1 MVEYPAP
8 LIRHGHFP
16 AVGLFCLSMKLS
28 LMIVKYYVFKSVW
41 FCLVYD
47 WIPLL
52 AVYVHMMFLN
62 LNFGKM
68 VFVLKY
74 VLRQILYQQLMFV
87 VNSSLMLL
95 PLIMFLRGF
104 LSLL

>member
-68 VFVLKY
+68 VFVVIAAVAATVIEEEHMACLD
-74 VLRQILYQQLMFV
+74 
-87 VNSSLMLL
+87 
-95 PLIMFLRGF
+95 
-104 LSLL
+104 